1 MDAAGTTV
9 SGTYCWPQGF
19 WVDLNNVEGAPVIV
33 NKNNPNYKFD
43 KIVKNFYAE
52 SVWYLEQERTDHI
65 FRNFG
70 CDYSFVDASINYRVI
85 DKLIELW
92 EEFGFDKDIELKMS
106 TPTRYL
112 KQLKDVNK
120 EFYKDKQKSWPIRR
134 DDGFPFGND
143 PNQFMS
149 GYYSSRSLIKKSMRE
164 VDRAFQSNLR
174 MTTSH
179 VLRQDLGIEAVN
191 EILKYQGLVQ
201 EGAGTLIHHDAISG
215 TGTEHFMTD
224 TLNRAKKVR
233 SRVIEFSQK
242 IVQDKLKNVYN
253 ITTGKLDS
261 GLKIIESPT
270 NFTSEYAKE
279 KEILMIVQN
288 PSPQK
293 RNEII
298 EF

>member
-120 EFYKDKQKSWPIRR
+120 EFYKDK
-134 DDGFPFGND
+134 
-143 PNQFMS
+143 
-149 GYYSSRSLIKKSMRE
+149 
-164 VDRAFQSNLR
+164 
-174 MTTSH
+174 
-179 VLRQDLGIEAVN
+179 
-191 EILKYQGLVQ
+191 
-201 EGAGTLIHHDAISG
+201 
-215 TGTEHFMTD
+215 
-224 TLNRAKKVR
+224 
-233 SRVIEFSQK
+233 
-242 IVQDKLKNVYN
+242 
-253 ITTGKLDS
+253 
-261 GLKIIESPT
+261 
-270 NFTSEYAKE
+270 
-279 KEILMIVQN
+279 
-288 PSPQK
+288 
-293 RNEII
+293 
-298 EF
+298 